1 MRKLF
6 FTLLLF
12 FPFTLCEAQVLVYSP
27 TSHSMDF
34 GVSVGTS
41 FYMGEYD
48 WEAGFK
54 DWWTFPAVNLS
65 ATYWMTRCI
74 GVGGDLFYRKYKGLG
89 SPNDP
94 KSTFGKLGDP
104 MYGSTAFSQA
114 TGSYMGFVA
123 NGCLDVTRLFHW
135 DVRGEFRFVMFVGA
149 GAVVAMKAAT
159 HAKDW
164 TAQGG
169 FRSQWKLNERWDLDA
184 VITGSLIS
192 DKFDGEYGSVS
203 DNNIPID
210 GTISLLIGFTYKM

>member
-1 MRKLF
+1 M
-6 FTLLLF
+6 
-12 FPFTLCEAQVLVYSP
+12 LVYSP

-89 SPNDP
+89 SPDDAKATFC
-94 KSTFGKLGDP
+94 KSGDP

-114 TGSYMGFVA
+114 TGSYMGVVA
-123 NGCLDVTRLFHW
+123 NGCLDITSLFHW
-135 DVRGEFRFVMFVGA
+135 DVRGEYRLVMFVG
-149 GAVVAMKAAT
+149 GGLVVATKAAT

-164 TAQGG
+164 MAQGG

-184 VITGSLIS
+184 VVTGSLIS
-192 DKFDGEYGSVS
+192 DKFDGEYGAVS

-210 GTISLLIGFTYKM
+210 GTITLLIGFTYKM

>member
-1 MRKLF
+1 MRKLLF
-6 FTLLLF
+6 ALLLLM
-12 FPFTLCEAQVLVYSP
+12 PFTFCKAQTLVYPS
-27 TSHSMDF
+27 THHSLDLGF
-34 GVSVGTS
+34 SAGTCL
-41 FYMGEYD
+41 YMGEYD

-54 DWWTFPAVNLS
+54 DWWSFPALDFS
-65 ATYWMTRCI
+65 ATYWVTRCI
-74 GVGGDLFYRKYKGLG
+74 GVGGDVFFRKYKGLG
-89 SPNDP
+89 SPEDI
-94 KSTFGKLGDP
+94 KATFGRTGDP
-104 MYGSTAFSQA
+104 MYGGTAYSQA

-135 DVRGEFRFVMFVGA
+135 DVRGEFRFVMFVG
-149 GAVVAMKAAT
+149 GGLVVATKAAT

-192 DKFDGEYGSVS
+192 DKFDGEYGAVS

-210 GTISLLIGFTYKM
+210 GTISLLIGSTYKM